1 MVTINTQTLTFIA
14 HEFISNAR
22 RVKNVP
28 GFDTTETM
36 MLSNSELCLCILHI
50 YDVGMGGVIYVTSV
64 FAEHFPPV
72 RLVVTLEC

>member
-14 HEFISNAR
+14 HEFISSAR
-22 RVKNVP
+22 RVKYAA

-50 YDVGMGGVIYVTSV
+50 YDMGRGGVIT
-64 FAEHFPPV
+64 
-72 RLVVTLEC
+72 